1 MDDFKDALFKGIR
14 ETCFFCNNLC
24 GACIC
29 TFYDPADSSSA
40 DVVIADGFFADGFF
54 ITAPNVTECGR
65 FFVDPIVYYGQP
77 YIDWAKERE
86 KVSSA

>member
-1 MDDFKDALFKGIR
+1 MDDFKDALFKGFR
-14 ETCFFCNNLC
+14 ETCFFCNNLY

-29 TFYDPADSSSA
+29 TFDDADDPNSVDE
-40 DVVIADGFFADGFF
+40 IGFLADGYF
-54 ITAPNVTECGR
+54 ITSPNVTECGR

-86 KVSSA
+86 KVSSV